1 MGSPFVL
8 QQKTSQAAFQD
19 LSVQGE
25 INSYLGR
32 FILPSFF
39 HAASFVLPF
48 FIWLFLPLPP
58 FLPCVFSCLPFPDFS
73 AGFQWLHYHTSLPR
87 TALGDYSSPHAYVA
101 HLDS

>member
-39 HAASFVLPF
+39 MLLLLSSLFSSGFSF
-48 FIWLFLPLPP
+48 LFHPSCL
-58 FLPCVFSCLPFPDFS
+58 VFSPACLSQTFLQVS
-73 AGFQWLHYHTSLPR
+73 NGSIITHLFQGQHLGITLHLI
-87 TALGDYSSPHAYVA
+87 LM
-101 HLDS
+101 